1 MGRRVRTGGLLA
13 GAACV
18 PLIAHVCALAVNFEP
33 SAWLTLTE
41 RTRWSLAPDALLFT
55 TSFAIVCA
63 PVFGVVIAGR
73 RTHGDRGGVLRP
85 AMQIAA
91 VALLFSAVSAVLTL
105 GWRLGQEDA
114 LSFVARSHVTLA
126 ACATALTA
134 WGALCGAWFRNPLD
148 AAGVSL
154 LTTLSASVGLLVSGT
169 IAGDLPRSFV
179 AAGLTASP
187 LVAVA
192 SAGQIDLL
200 HSDLLYQISP
210 LAHMQIDY
218 PTWTLATACYLAAA
232 GVCILT
238 LTATNRRI
246 AMSLHR

>member
-1 MGRRVRTGGLLA
+1 MRAGGLLA

-33 SAWLTLTE
+33 SEWLTLTE

-55 TSFAIVCA
+55 TICVIVCA

-73 RTHGDRGGVLRP
+73 RTSSDRGGVFRP
-85 AMQIAA
+85 AIQIGAA
-91 VALLFSAVSAVLTL
+91 VLVFTVVSAVLTL
-105 GWRLGQEDA
+105 GWRFGQGDA
-114 LSFVARSHVTLA
+114 LSVARSHATLA
-126 ACATALTA
+126 AVAAALTT
-134 WGALCGAWFRNPLD
+134 WGALCGAWSRHPLD

-154 LTTLSASVGLLVSGT
+154 LTTLLATVGLLVSGT
-169 IAGDLPRSFV
+169 IAGDLPRPFI

-192 SAGQIDLL
+192 SAGHIDLL

-210 LAHMQIDY
+210 LAHIQINY
-218 PTWTLATACYLAAA
+218 PTWTLAVACYLAVA
-232 GVCILT
+232 GVFMLGFT
-238 LTATNRRI
+238 VATNRRI
-246 AMSLHR
+246 PMSSHR